1 MEITI
6 EMNPDQFVVLRQGYT
21 LFEILSDVGGFYSIF
36 IAIFSSL
43 LALFNYNHFDT
54 YMASRLFKILKVDA
68 DKYVR
73 YVDKSNFF
81 HPSRTSNVR

>member
-1 MEITI
+1 M
-6 EMNPDQFVVLRQGYT
+6 L
-21 LFEILSDVGGFYSIF
+21 EILSDIGGFYSIF

-54 YMASRLFKILKVDA
+54 YMASRLFKIQKVDA
-68 DKYVR
+68 DKYFR
-73 YVDKSNFF
+73 HIDKSDFF